1 MTSPLRNPSRSDST
15 PHAIELRNG
24 SRYGT
29 QASIPTTSS
38 SMLLCFFFKL
48 QQLKLVVT
56 VLQRDSLGCLVNPTV
71 RSSLIEL
78 KFGRVNSD
86 PGVNQRESRDLILM
100 EFSASAV
107 TTSSCTTDTF
117 DSDVFA
123 LLIKTWNCTSNLYF
137 SRVTETE
144 GRMLFITPHNDFA
157 GKDRSITSDDQRNN
171 SSHVRTETETNV
183 SPMAFLE
190 ALLLHILTLAT
201 GFIPQLLLIYLY

>member
-1 MTSPLRNPSRSDST
+1 M
-15 PHAIELRNG
+15 A
-24 SRYGT
+24 
-29 QASIPTTSS
+29 
-38 SMLLCFFFKL
+38 K
-48 QQLKLVVT
+48 QQLHFSELKAGRCGNFVVTSLLRFWEPRNVKKGGELLDVDLVV
-56 VLQRDSLGCLVNPTV
+56 LMEI
-71 RSSLIEL
+71 SSLIEL

>member
-1 MTSPLRNPSRSDST
+1 MAKQQLHFSELKAGRCGNFVVASLLRFWEPRNVKKGGELLDVDLVVLME
-15 PHAIELRNG
+15 IEAGRH
-24 SRYGT
+24 
-29 QASIPTTSS
+29 SS
-38 SMLLCFFFKL
+38 SAG
-48 QQLKLVVT
+48 QSWV
-56 VLQRDSLGCLVNPTV
+56 
-71 RSSLIEL
+71 
-78 KFGRVNSD
+78 FGKSDVNSD